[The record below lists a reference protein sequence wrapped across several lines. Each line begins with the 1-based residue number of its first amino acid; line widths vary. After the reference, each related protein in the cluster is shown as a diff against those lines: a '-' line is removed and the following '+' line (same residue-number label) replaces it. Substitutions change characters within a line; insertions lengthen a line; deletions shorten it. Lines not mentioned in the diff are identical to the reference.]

1 MAKTVKKLS
10 AMTTVNAVNDNQK
23 IPLTDANGK
32 VTLISLA
39 DLKKSLLGGMNLDQM
54 NDNVFIMYHQKSNDF
69 PYAVKPRKWKSLE
82 NAGEIAEGVVII
94 DGGHVL
100 VVAPTEAES
109 VLPWSSADISCGA
122 TTTSDRLVAFQD
134 WNGKQNTAA
143 IIKASKPD
151 AITNTIQYAPGF
163 CNLYSRTN
171 ANGKGLTAGKWWLPS
186 VAELMLM
193 YAHQDKINYALSLI
207 KGAKPI
213 SESWYWASTEF
224 SASYAWLL
232 NFGSGGV
239 DGWVAKVTDRLM
251 VRPVSAFIV

>member
-39 DLKKSLLGGMNLDQM
+39 DLKKSLLGGMDLEQM
-54 NDNVFIMYHQKSNDF
+54 NDNVFIMYHDKSNDF
-69 PYAVKPRKWKSLE
+69 PYTVKPRKWKSLE

-100 VVAPTEAES
+100 VVAPTGSES
-109 VLPWSSADISCGA
+109 GLTWSSADISGGA

-143 IIKASKPD
+143 IIKASKSD

-193 YAHQDKINYALSLI
+193 HAHRDKINYALSLI

-213 SESWYWASTEF
+213 PESWHWASTER
-224 SASYAWLL
+224 SASLAWLL
-232 NFGSGGV
+232 NFGSGSV
-239 DGWVAKVTDRLM
+239 DGWYAKVTDRGM
-251 VRPVSAFIV
+251 VRPVSAFIG